1 MDNKKLM
8 SLIKRGEGRKVDF
21 KQSLDLEM
29 ESGKKELAKDIC
41 ALANS
46 KGGRGYLIIGVED
59 KTKKILGIDEKKYSE
74 EQIQQIISSR
84 CEPPIPVA
92 LEFVNV
98 GDKKLGVINIYDSPQ
113 RPYQLRENG
122 AFYIRRGSTT
132 DTMRKG
138 EIISALNE
146 SLSLNIELSPI
157 IKSDINFID
166 KDLVKKYF
174 NLKGIEVDDDNIIN
188 LMENA
193 SIITFD
199 RDIGS
204 YLVTLG
210 GMLVFSKNNSIFL
223 PHNMIK
229 IVNNINKNYEGNIII
244 TGSLLSMLDDAE
256 EYLVKILPKDYP
268 VKGIHEGLRNAILY
282 RDYTLCCNEIEIIIN
297 HHSVSLL
304 SPGVLLNGK
313 EISTSRYLRRN
324 MWIYEKLITLDD
336 KKRFFNTGRGFL
348 RMKGYFKGKGKVSF
362 INSIKDNTFKIIYP
376 MTTALKLSSSTNREL
391 RADMS
396 LDNDF

>member
-21 KQSLDLEM
+21 KQILDLEL
-29 ESGKKELAKDIC
+29 EGNRKELAKDIC

-59 KTKKILGIDEKKYSE
+59 KTKNILGTDEGKYSE

-84 CEPPIPVA
+84 CEPPIPVS
-92 LEFVNV
+92 LEFVNIE
-98 GDKKLGVINIYDSPQ
+98 DKKIGVINIYDGPQ

-132 DTMRKG
+132 DTMRKE

-146 SLSLNIELSPI
+146 NLSLNIELSPI
-157 IKSDINFID
+157 VRSSIDFID

-174 NLKGIEVDDDNIIN
+174 NLKGIEVDDNNIVT

-199 RDIGS
+199 KEIGK
-204 YLVTLG
+204 YLATLG
-210 GMLVFSKNNSIFL
+210 GILVFSKDNSIFL

-229 IVNNINKNYEGNIII
+229 IVNNINKNYADNIII
-244 TGSLLSMLDDAE
+244 TGSLLSMLDEAE

-268 VKGIHEGLRNAILY
+268 VKAIHEGLSNAILY
-282 RDYTLCCNEIEIIIN
+282 RDYTLCCSEIEIIIN
-297 HHSVSLL
+297 TNSVSLL

-313 EISTSRYLRRN
+313 DINTSKYLKRN
-324 MWIYEKLITLDD
+324 MWIYEKLITLDN

-376 MTTALKLSSSTNREL
+376 GIYTKK
-391 RADMS
+391 DM
-396 LDNDF
+396 